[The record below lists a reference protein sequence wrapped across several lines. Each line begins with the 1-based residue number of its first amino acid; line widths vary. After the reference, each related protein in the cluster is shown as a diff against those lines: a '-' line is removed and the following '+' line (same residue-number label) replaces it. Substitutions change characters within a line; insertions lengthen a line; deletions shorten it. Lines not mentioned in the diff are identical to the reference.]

1 MVYCDTSVLVAALTP
16 ETATETVQA
25 WLGAQ
30 GAGTLAISGWTVTE
44 FSGALSIKLRSG
56 ELSVAQRASVMTH
69 WRLMLAEN
77 LVTLPVPGPAY
88 DLAARF
94 ADRHDLKIR
103 AGDALHLAVASL
115 AGLPLATLDR
125 TMAEAA
131 AATGVAVSDVGL

>member
-1 MVYCDTSVLVAALTP
+1 MIYCDTSLLVASLTA
-16 ETATETVQA
+16 EAATDTVQR
-25 WLGAQ
+25 WLGKQ
-30 GAGTLAISGWTVTE
+30 PSGFLCTSSWTVTE
-44 FSGALSIKLRSG
+44 FSSALSIKLRSG
-56 ELSVAQRASVMTH
+56 ELTAEQRAAVMTH

-77 LVTLPVPGPAY
+77 LLTLPVPQPAY

-125 TMAEAA
+125 LMAA
-131 AATGVAVSDVGL
+131 AALAVGVTVQEL